1 MPMRKSSMPF
11 LLCLVLLCSVLA
23 LGGCSGKETG
33 APETGAEMPQVLTI
47 ARVGDVGTMNPH
59 LYDSDMG
66 AQALVYEPLV
76 NLDREGNIIPWLAA
90 SWAYE
95 NNGRRLVFQLR
106 ENVKFSD
113 GQAFNAEAVKQNF
126 DAVLANATRHN
137 WLPLVDNLESVEV
150 TGPYTIAL
158 NMKEP
163 YPFTL
168 LELTMVRPMRIL
180 SPGGFGADG
189 VAYEKPV
196 GTGPFVLTE
205 YVEDERAV
213 FARNDSYWGEKP
225 NLEKIIIR
233 PVPDSNVRL
242 NALLAGEVDLIVGSG
257 VTAVSYLDLKN
268 LEQNPDLETRVE
280 MGDIAQ
286 FILMNPSEEPLNDK
300 TVREA
305 VALAVDQQEIS
316 RVAYEGMESV
326 SETIFSTMVPEI
338 LGLAEGPETNPAK
351 AKSLLADA
359 GWADADGDG
368 YLEKDGR
375 PLEIMYNI
383 RSDVQTQKTVAE
395 IIQAQLAKIGI
406 KVNISSVESTVYY
419 DRRAQGGF
427 GLMPDV
433 SWGIQYDPQSIYKSC
448 RDGRPYLAPVFAG
461 EAGALFEQALR
472 TMADDERRAKF
483 DRIADI
489 LMNGEFVIVPL
500 TVTPNV
506 AVYNKRVKGFE
517 FSANV
522 WELGMGLTKIEIVE

>member
-1 MPMRKSSMPF
+1 MSKCSSQF
-11 LLCLVLLCSVLA
+11 FLCLVLLFSVFA
-23 LGGCSGKETG
+23 FSGCSGKEPG
-33 APETGAEMPQVLTI
+33 APGAGAGIPQVLTI

-90 SWAYE
+90 SWAFE
-95 NNGRRLVFQLR
+95 NNGRSLVFQLR
-106 ENVKFSD
+106 EDVKFSD
-113 GQAFNAEAVKQNF
+113 GRAFNAEAVKQNF
-126 DAVLANATRHN
+126 DAVLSNATRHN
-137 WLPLVDNLESVEV
+137 WLPLIDNLESVEV
-150 TGPYTIAL
+150 TAPYTVVL
-158 NMKEP
+158 HMKKP
-163 YPFTL
+163 YPFSL
-168 LELTMVRPMRIL
+168 LELTMVRPMRFL

-189 VAYEKPV
+189 VAFDKPI

-213 FARNDSYWGEKP
+213 FVRNENYWGEKP

-268 LEQNPDLETRVE
+268 LEQNPDLETKVE

-286 FILMNPSEEPLNDK
+286 FIMMNPSEEPLNDK

-305 VALAVDQQEIS
+305 IALAIDRQEIN
-316 RVAYEGMESV
+316 RIAYEGMESV
-326 SETIFSTMVPEI
+326 SETMFSTVVPEV
-338 LGLAEGPETNPAK
+338 LGLARGPETNPAK

-359 GWADADGDG
+359 GWTDTDGDG

-375 PLEIMYNI
+375 TLEVMYSI
-383 RSDVQTQKTVAE
+383 RSDIQTQKTVAE
-395 IIQAQLAKIGI
+395 IIQAQLAKAGV

-419 DRRAQGGF
+419 ERRTKGGF
-427 GLMPDV
+427 GLTPDIT
-433 SWGIQYDPQSIYKSC
+433 WGIQYDPQSIYKSF
-448 RDGRPYLAPVFAG
+448 RDARPFLAPVFEG
-461 EAGALFEQALR
+461 EAGTLFEQALQ
-472 TMADDERRAKF
+472 TMEDDERRAKF

-489 LMNGEFVIVPL
+489 FMNEEFVIVPL

-506 AVYNKRVKGFE
+506 AVYNKRVKGFD